1 MTYQV
6 NLKHTNEEMLLG
18 LINHDNNPD
27 NIPHQDLWPK
37 VSAVD
42 IENVVEGSRYI
53 APEHPWVVG
62 TDGKAID
69 MVVKKELPFESTTC
83 KVVIRGDDSTRV
95 YVDEVGYQGSRN
107 KEHKATIDIPVEPGM
122 RTVAIWVVNTE
133 AEGGLSFAIYD
144 DEKLIAVSDE
154 SWGYVTPIENKVV
167 KERYFKKGWRE
178 IHSEDVL
185 YIRPPVAIDVGDYK
199 KSGNIKS
206 ADVPV
211 EPGVGNFAY
220 ERWNQAEVYPG
231 APTGYDRVHPD
242 AKYLTINAWMRP
254 PMDAGLY
261 FVRTVNCPTGNLRIE
276 AVADDYASLFIDGVE
291 KSHVFDHTKSTVDVT
306 LTPGTHKIAFV
317 IKEGLGGSPVHGNWA
332 IYDNGNLVAVSDTTW
347 KAKCD
352 QESDFTAKK
361 VKVVNS
367 IPNGYRMDFVWQDN
381 GKDVIETVS
390 TIYNPDGSKVE
401 TRLVDLQYVDWM
413 WTADFVN
420 LSPPLNTITTVVTTS
435 DKYDVKE
442 VPVSYNRM
450 SVDKL
455 FSLCGLSVRE
465 INLDVD
471 ADGGIVLNQR
481 VLDEMNRRYGVNFQ
495 MGDFDLV
502 YDEKGYRLAASPNSV
517 AFNDETDFTVIRSL
531 STRVPIR
538 ALNGFVAD
546 GGKID

>member
-62 TDGKAID
+62 VDGKAID
-69 MVVKKELPFESTTC
+69 MVVKKELPFESKTC
-83 KVVIRGDDSTRV
+83 KVVIRGDDSTRI
-95 YVDEVGYQGSRN
+95 YVDEVGYQGNRN
-107 KEHKATIDIPVEPGM
+107 KEHKATINIPVEPGM

-133 AEGGLSFAIYD
+133 LDGGLSFAIYD

-154 SWGYVTPIENKVV
+154 SWGYVTPIENQIV
-167 KERYFKKGWRE
+167 KERYFKKGWHV
-178 IHSEDVL
+178 IQPEDVL
-185 YIRPPVAIDVGDYK
+185 YIRPPVAIDVGDYERN
-199 KSGNIKS
+199 GTIDN
-206 ADVPV
+206 ADIPV
-211 EPGVGNFAY
+211 EPGVGNFAH

-231 APTGYDRVHPD
+231 TPSSYERVHPD

-254 PMDAGLY
+254 PKDSELC
-261 FVRTVNCPTGNLRIE
+261 FVRSVNCLTGNLRIE
-276 AVADDYASLFIDGVE
+276 VVADDYATVFVDGVE
-291 KSHVFDHTKSTVDVT
+291 KNHTFNHVKSSLDVSV
-306 LTPGTHKIAFV
+306 TPGIHKIAV
-317 IKEGLGGSPVHGNWA
+317 VVKEGPGGSPVQANWA
-332 IYDNGNLVAVSDTTW
+332 IYDDGNVVAVSDTTW

-352 QESDFTAKK
+352 QEADFTAKK
-361 VKVVNS
+361 VKVVNT
-367 IPNGYRMDFVWQDN
+367 IPSGYRMDFEWLDN
-381 GKDVIETVS
+381 GVEAIETVS

-401 TRLVDLQYVDWM
+401 TRLVDLQDTDWM
-413 WTADFVN
+413 WTAEFVN
-420 LSPPLNTITTVVTTS
+420 LTPPLNTITTVVTT
-435 DKYDVKE
+435 DDEYEVKE

-465 INLDVD
+465 INLDV
-471 ADGGIVLNQR
+471 AQDGSIVLNQR

-495 MGDFDLV
+495 VADFELT
-502 YDEKGYRLAASPNSV
+502 YDEKGYKLAASPNSV
-517 AFNDETDFTVIRSL
+517 AFNDETAFTVIRSL
-531 STRVPIR
+531 TTRIPNR
-538 ALNGFVAD
+538 TLNGFLSDKVETD
-546 GGKID
+546 